1 MLNIITNIINE
12 VQYNNLITAGNVSEI
27 AEKGTDIVKVTA
39 TDEDLG

>member
-1 MLNIITNIINE
+1 MLNITTNIIKG
-12 VQYNNLITAGNVSEI
+12 VRSNNLITAGNVSEI